1 MEAKL
6 KFPDEFIDVL
16 EKPVEKSLLE
26 LIAVGLYRD
35 GKVTLRQVAGILGAD
50 RKGVLEI
57 LKKHNTYI
65 NYGIEELKEDIT
77 YASSCE

>member
-6 KFPDEFIDVL
+6 KFPDEFVDVL

-35 GKVTLRQVAGILGAD
+35 GRVTLRQVADILGVD

-57 LKKHNTYI
+57 LKKHNAYI
-65 NYGIEELKEDIT
+65 NYGIEELKEDIA
-77 YASSCE
+77 YASGGE

>member
-26 LIAVGLYRD
+26 LIAVGLYRVCINHLNN
-35 GKVTLRQVAGILGAD
+35 K
-50 RKGVLEI
+50 E
-57 LKKHNTYI
+57 NTH
-65 NYGIEELKEDIT
+65 
-77 YASSCE
+77 SV